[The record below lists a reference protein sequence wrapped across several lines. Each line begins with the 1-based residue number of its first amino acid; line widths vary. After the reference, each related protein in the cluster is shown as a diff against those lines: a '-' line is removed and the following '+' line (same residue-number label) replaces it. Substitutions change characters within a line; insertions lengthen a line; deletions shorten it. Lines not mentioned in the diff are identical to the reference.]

1 MKTYRN
7 VRYVVA
13 TNHVCFVTAMTLEEA
28 AVAWNRLRER
38 GTLAPKS
45 FRATP
50 YLALVDDPDAPTI
63 WAEVETYYRL
73 RDAYRPA
80 KAPPVEV
87 NLFEEREAAEAAA
100 REINEWS
107 EARVVVVAFTS
118 VLDEGVVWR

>member
-1 MKTYRN
+1 
-7 VRYVVA
+7 
-13 TNHVCFVTAMTLEEA
+13 
-28 AVAWNRLRER
+28 
-38 GTLAPKS
+38 
-45 FRATP
+45 
-50 YLALVDDPDAPTI
+50 
-63 WAEVETYYRL
+63 VETYYRL